1 MHRLVTKAVLLGTLL
16 TLAASAA
23 HAQGY
28 PSRPVT
34 IVVPFPA
41 GGATDIVARVLA
53 KGLSDR
59 MGQSVVIDNRSG
71 ANGTVGSIAV
81 ARARPDG
88 YTLVMGG
95 VNTHGMNDSLIKPRP
110 YDSAKDFAAITL
122 TAMIPIAFVAN
133 SALPVATLQDL
144 VALARA
150 KPGQLSYGSSGAGGP
165 QHLAMELFKSS
176 AGIDIVH
183 IPYKGGAPQ
192 LNDLIGGH
200 ILIGSIGLPA
210 AMPHIPTGKL
220 RPLAVTDAKRSVF
233 LPDLP
238 TVADAGFP
246 GFGVSY
252 WLGLLAPAGT
262 PRDIVDRLAAESS
275 AILQAPETRA
285 ALAKQ
290 GAEVIV
296 SSPDEFK
303 ALIEN
308 EIVKWSK
315 IIQQTGITA
324 E

>member
-1 MHRLVTKAVLLGTLL
+1 LKPLLLTAVLLAFAGSAAAQFTERYPERPIRLVVPQAAGSATDNVAR
-16 TLAASAA
+16 TLAPELSK
-23 HAQGY
+23 QLGQNVVVDN
-28 PSRPVT
+28 RP
-34 IVVPFPA
+34 
-41 GGATDIVARVLA
+41 GGALTI
-53 KGLSDR
+53 G
-59 MGQSVVIDNRSG
+59 ID
-71 ANGTVGSIAV
+71 AV
-81 ARARPDG
+81 AKAPPDG
-88 YTLVMGG
+88 YTIGLGPVGALAITRHM
-95 VNTHGMNDSLIKPRP
+95 VAKLP
-110 YDSAKDFAAITL
+110 YDIERDL
-122 TAMIPIAFVAN
+122 Q
-133 SALPVATLQDL
+133 PVAIVTTGYML
-144 VALARA
+144 LAVSPKLPIQTVQELIDYA
-150 KPGQLSYGSSGAGGP
+150 KKNPGRLSNASSSNGSPGHVSG
-165 QHLAMELFKSS
+165 ELFKYMT
-176 AGIDIVH
+176 GTDIVH

-238 TVADAGFP
+238 TVAEAGFP
-246 GFGVSY
+246 GFGVTY

-296 SSPDEFK
+296 SGPDEFK